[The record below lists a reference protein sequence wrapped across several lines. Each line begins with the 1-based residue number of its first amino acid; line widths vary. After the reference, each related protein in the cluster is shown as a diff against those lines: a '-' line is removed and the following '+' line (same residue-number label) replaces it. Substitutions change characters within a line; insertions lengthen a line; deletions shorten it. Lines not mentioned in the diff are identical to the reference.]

1 MFRLPVFVILLTA
14 VLLSLPGPAG
24 ASFAV
29 AEYAPVL
36 SRLYKDKQSPLASSY
51 RISFDKSKSSAPC
64 LTAYT
69 LTGTA
74 AELIRYDCT
83 RLPADNIFSRSRSE
97 NDGSLKELAA
107 VFNGLRHN
115 NDDKP
120 GIALVNDG
128 TIDKIYADFINNAS
142 GTAFGQ
148 SVFYNR
154 GFVKELNGD
163 FVGSRLNNRNPER
176 PLAAGAAV
184 VNAAAGS
191 ISLVNV
197 NITDNR
203 LNNPGGTENS
213 IWLNAGSVSRMNA
226 VFAGNRVRGD
236 FGSSAILLNTGS
248 LTSVKGIFSANSVN
262 GEKATAGGAVLNEGH
277 IDLIEADFVDNRLQT
292 ASADTGGAAV
302 RIPRQG
308 KLFTIRNANFIANT
322 AASDSGRVI
331 GGALSVSGTVD
342 GLITNPVFIGNGA
355 RGRSAASA
363 FGGAVYTEKPLTF
376 SIDGKQNAVFSGNYT
391 DNAGISDPNAFYI
404 DKTSVVFSV
413 RGNGAY
419 IFDDNIRGS
428 GYALFF
434 NGSGSGIFR
443 LNNTI
448 YNASKI
454 IVREGVL
461 QLRQGPYGRGGF
473 SAAAG
478 LSLTVARLDM
488 HNGYRDLASFE
499 HLICQN
505 CEADID
511 VNIENMSTDTL
522 EIDNSLTGR
531 VALSLHVSADDDIR
545 GRQPLVFALSGSFAA
560 NRESFKVKKV
570 YGSPYMFD
578 ILYKEE
584 DDGLKK
590 SWALVMNDIP
600 NPDYQPT
607 AAPSA
612 VQKTQTNKKEQA
624 AKKTHATS
632 AKESAK
638 APKPAPVKENAKTF
652 ETVPAEEKRK
662 APEAAPTEGNA
673 KTLEAAPA
681 EEYTKT
687 PDCHNSVGCLFFQAL
702 STTTV
707 IIYRIINF
715 SHKIADKTL
724 TSIEKALG
732 KFINQLNKAA
742 SYFAPE
748 PEPKEILPVGPEP
761 AQNNVLA
768 N

>member
-1 MFRLPVFVILLTA
+1 MFRLPVFGILLTA

-29 AEYAPVL
+29 TEYAPIL

-191 ISLVNV
+191 
-197 NITDNR
+197 
-203 LNNPGGTENS
+203 
-213 IWLNAGSVSRMNA
+213 VSRMNA

-236 FGSSAILLNTGS
+236 FGSSAVLLNTGS

-262 GEKATAGGAVLNEGH
+262 GEKAAAGGAVLNEGR

-322 AASDSGRVI
+322 AASDSGRVL

-355 RGRSAASA
+355 RGRSADSA

-413 RGNGAY
+413 RGNGIY

-434 NGSGSGIFR
+434 NGGGSGIFR
-443 LNNTI
+443 LNNTV

-478 LSLTVARLDM
+478 LSLTAARLDM
-488 HNGYRDLASFE
+488 HNGYRDRASFE
-499 HLICQN
+499 HLLCQN

-511 VNIENMSTDTL
+511 VNIENMSADSF
-522 EIDNSLTGR
+522 EIGSSLTGR
-531 VALSLHVSADDDIR
+531 VALSLHVSTDDDIR
-545 GRQPLVFALSGSFAA
+545 GRQPLVFASSGSFAA

-584 DDGLKK
+584 DGGLKK
-590 SWALVMNDIP
+590 SWSLVMNDTP
-600 NPDYQPT
+600 NPDYRP
-607 AAPSA
+607 AAD
-612 VQKTQTNKKEQA
+612 T
-624 AKKTHATS
+624 
-632 AKESAK
+632 
-638 APKPAPVKENAKTF
+638 PAENAPDP
-652 ETVPAEEKRK
+652 ETLKDTPPEEGKAETSPAAEKSVSQ
-662 APEAAPTEGNA
+662 TM
-673 KTLEAAPA
+673 
-681 EEYTKT
+681 
-687 PDCHNSVGCLFFQAL
+687 PDCRGNPGCLFFKAL
-702 STTTV
+702 NRATSV
-707 IIYRIINF
+707 IYLIIAGT
-715 SHKIADKTL
+715 HKITDTTL
-724 TSIEKALG
+724 TAIENALCG
-732 KFINQLNKAA
+732 FMVRLNKAV
-742 SYFAPE
+742 SFFAPE
-748 PEPKEILPVGPEP
+748 AEP
-761 AQNNVLA
+761 AGETPA
-768 N
+768 GPKAAKTTESSI

>member
-1 MFRLPVFVILLTA
+1 MSRLPVFGILLTTF
-14 VLLSLPGPAG
+14 LLSLCEPAG
-24 ASFAV
+24 ANFAV
-29 AEYAPVL
+29 TEYAPVL

-51 RISFDKSKSSAPC
+51 RISFGKSKSSAPC

-97 NDGSLKELAA
+97 NDGSLKEFAA

-115 NDDKP
+115 NADKP
-120 GIALVNDG
+120 GIALINDG
-128 TIDKIYADFINNAS
+128 SIDKIYADFIGNAS

-213 IWLNAGSVSRMNA
+213 IWLNAGGVSRMNA

-262 GEKATAGGAVLNEGH
+262 GEKAAAGGAVLNEGR

-302 RIPRQG
+302 RIPRPG

-331 GGALSVSGTVD
+331 GGALSVSGTID

-355 RGRSAASA
+355 RGRSADSA

-376 SIDGKQNAVFSGNYT
+376 SIDGEQNAVFSGNYT
-391 DNAGISDPNAFYI
+391 DNAGIPDPNAFYI

-419 IFDDNIRGS
+419 IFDDNIRGN

-473 SAAAG
+473 SATVG
-478 LSLTVARLDM
+478 LSLTAARLDM

-522 EIDNSLTGR
+522 EIGNSLTGR

-545 GRQPLVFALSGSFAA
+545 GRQPLAFAVSGSFAA

-600 NPDYQPT
+600 NPDYRPT

-612 VQKTQTNKKEQA
+612 VQKTQTNKKELA
-624 AKKTHATS
+624 VKKTHATS
-632 AKESAK
+632 AKESVK
-638 APKPAPVKENAKTF
+638 APEPAPVKENAKNF

-662 APEAAPTEGNA
+662 APEAAPAEGNA

-681 EEYTKT
+681 EEYTKA

-761 AQNNVLA
+761 TQNDVLA

>member
-1 MFRLPVFVILLTA
+1 MSRLPVFGILLTTF
-14 VLLSLPGPAG
+14 LLSLCEPAG
-24 ASFAV
+24 ANFAV
-29 AEYAPVL
+29 TEYAPVL

-51 RISFDKSKSSAPC
+51 RISFGKSKSSAPC

-97 NDGSLKELAA
+97 NDGSLKEFAA

-115 NDDKP
+115 NADKP
-120 GIALVNDG
+120 GIALINDG
-128 TIDKIYADFINNAS
+128 SIDKIYADFIGNAS

-213 IWLNAGSVSRMNA
+213 IWLNAGGVSRMNA

-262 GEKATAGGAVLNEGH
+262 GEKAAAGGAVLNEGR

-292 ASADTGGAAV
+292 ASVDTGGAAV

-331 GGALSVSGTVD
+331 GGALSVSGTID

-355 RGRSAASA
+355 RGRSADSA

-376 SIDGKQNAVFSGNYT
+376 SIDGEQNAVFSGNYT
-391 DNAGISDPNAFYI
+391 DNAGIPDPNAFYI

-419 IFDDNIRGS
+419 IFDDNIRGN

-434 NGSGSGIFR
+434 NGSSSGIFR

-473 SAAAG
+473 SATVG
-478 LSLTVARLDM
+478 LSLTAARLDM

-522 EIDNSLTGR
+522 EIGNSLTGR

-545 GRQPLVFALSGSFAA
+545 GRQPLAFAVSGSFAA

-600 NPDYQPT
+600 NPDYRPT

-612 VQKTQTNKKEQA
+612 VQKTQTNKKELA
-624 AKKTHATS
+624 VKKTHATS
-632 AKESAK
+632 AKESVK
-638 APKPAPVKENAKTF
+638 APEPAPVKENAKTF

-662 APEAAPTEGNA
+662 APEAAPAEGNA

-681 EEYTKT
+681 EEYTKA

-761 AQNNVLA
+761 AQNNVLT

>member
-226 VFAGNRVRGD
+226 VFAGNRIRGD
-236 FGSSAILLNTGS
+236 FGSSAVLLNTGS

-322 AASDSGRVI
+322 AASDSGRVL

-355 RGRSAASA
+355 RGRSADSA

-681 EEYTKT
+681 EEYTKA

>member
-163 FVGSRLNNRNPER
+163 FAGSRLNNRNPER

-236 FGSSAILLNTGS
+236 FGSSAVLLNTGS

-322 AASDSGRVI
+322 AASDSGRVL

-355 RGRSAASA
+355 RGRSADSA

-681 EEYTKT
+681 EEYTKA

-732 KFINQLNKAA
+732 KFINQLHKAA

>member
-1 MFRLPVFVILLTA
+1 MFRLPVFGILLTA

-29 AEYAPVL
+29 TEYAPVL

-64 LTAYT
+64 LTAYA

-197 NITDNR
+197 NVTDNR

-236 FGSSAILLNTGS
+236 FGSSAVLLNTGS

-262 GEKATAGGAVLNEGH
+262 GEKAAAGGAVLNEGR

-322 AASDSGRVI
+322 AASDSGRVL

-355 RGRSAASA
+355 RGRSADSA

-404 DKTSVVFSV
+404 DKTSVIFSV
-413 RGNGAY
+413 RGNGIY

-434 NGSGSGIFR
+434 NGGGSGIFR
-443 LNNTI
+443 LNNTV

-478 LSLTVARLDM
+478 LSLTAARLDM
-488 HNGYRDLASFE
+488 HNGYRDRASFE
-499 HLICQN
+499 HLLCQN

-511 VNIENMSTDTL
+511 VNIENMSADSF
-522 EIDNSLTGR
+522 EIGSSLTGR
-531 VALSLHVSADDDIR
+531 VALSLHVNANDDIR
-545 GRQPLVFALSGSFAA
+545 GRQPLVFASSGSFAA

-584 DDGLKK
+584 DGGLKK
-590 SWALVMNDIP
+590 SWSLVMNDTP
-600 NPDYQPT
+600 NPDYRP
-607 AAPSA
+607 AADTPA
-612 VQKTQTNKKEQA
+612 
-624 AKKTHATS
+624 
-632 AKESAK
+632 ESA
-638 APKPAPVKENAKTF
+638 PAPETAKDT
-652 ETVPAEEKRK
+652 
-662 APEAAPTEGNA
+662 APEKEKTDMPPAAEKSVSQTM
-673 KTLEAAPA
+673 
-681 EEYTKT
+681 
-687 PDCHNSVGCLFFQAL
+687 PDCRGNPGCLFFKAL
-702 STTTV
+702 NRATSV
-707 IIYRIINF
+707 IYLIIAGT
-715 SHKIADKTL
+715 HKITDTTL
-724 TSIEKALG
+724 TAIENALCG
-732 KFINQLNKAA
+732 FMVRLNKAV
-742 SYFAPE
+742 SFFAPE
-748 PEPKEILPVGPEP
+748 AEP
-761 AQNNVLA
+761 AGETPAGPKAAKTTEPSV
-768 N
+768 

>member
-236 FGSSAILLNTGS
+236 FGSSAVLLNTGS

-262 GEKATAGGAVLNEGH
+262 GEKAAAGGAVLNEGH

-322 AASDSGRVI
+322 AASDSGRVL

-355 RGRSAASA
+355 RCRSADSA

-681 EEYTKT
+681 EEYTKA

-732 KFINQLNKAA
+732 KFINQLHKAA

>member
-163 FVGSRLNNRNPER
+163 FAGSRLNNRNPER

-236 FGSSAILLNTGS
+236 FGSSAVLLNTGS

-322 AASDSGRVI
+322 AASDSGRVL

-355 RGRSAASA
+355 RGRSADSA

-732 KFINQLNKAA
+732 KFINQLHKAA

>member
-1 MFRLPVFVILLTA
+1 MHRSPVFGILLTA
-14 VLLSLPGPAG
+14 VLLSLPRPAG
-24 ASFAV
+24 ANFAA

-36 SRLYKDKQSPLASSY
+36 SRLHGEKQSPQTSAY
-51 RISFDKSKSSAPC
+51 QINFDQSKSSVPC

-69 LTGTA
+69 LSGTA
-74 AELIRYDCT
+74 AEIIRYDCAY
-83 RLPADNIFSRSRSE
+83 RPADNVFSRSRSE
-97 NDGSLKELAA
+97 NDGTLKELVA
-107 VFNGLRHN
+107 VFDGLRHN

-128 TIDKIYADFINNAS
+128 TIDKIYADFIGNAS

-176 PLAAGAAV
+176 PLAAGAAM

-197 NITDNR
+197 NVTDNR

-213 IWLNAGSVSRMNA
+213 IWLNAGRVSRMNA

-236 FGSSAILLNTGS
+236 FGSSAVLLNTGS
-248 LTSVKGIFSANSVN
+248 LTSVKGVFSANTVN
-262 GEKATAGGAVLNEGH
+262 AEKAMAGGAVLNEGR
-277 IDLIEADFVDNRLQT
+277 IDLIEADFIDNRLQT
-292 ASADTGGAAV
+292 AYADSGGAAV
-302 RIPRQG
+302 RISPRG

-322 AASDSGRVI
+322 ADSDSGRVT

-355 RGRSAASA
+355 RGRTANSA

-376 SIDGKQNAVFSGNYT
+376 SIDGEQNAVFSGNYT
-391 DNAGISDPNAFYI
+391 DNAGITDPNAFYV
-404 DKTSVVFSV
+404 DKTSVIFSV

-419 IFDDNIRGS
+419 VFDDNIRGS

-434 NGSGSGIFR
+434 NGGGSGIFR
-443 LNNTI
+443 LNNTV

-478 LSLTVARLDM
+478 LSLTAARLDM
-488 HNGYRDLASFE
+488 RNGYRDRAAFE
-499 HLICQN
+499 HLLCQN
-505 CEADID
+505 CEADLD
-511 VNIENMSTDTL
+511 VNIEEMSADSF
-522 EIDNSLTGR
+522 EIGNSLTGR
-531 VALSLHVSADDDIR
+531 IALNLHVSADDDIR
-545 GRQPLVFALSGSFAA
+545 GRQPIAFAFSGSFAA

-584 DDGLKK
+584 DGGLKK
-590 SWALVMNDIP
+590 NWSLVMNDTP
-600 NPDYQPT
+600 NPDYRP
-607 AAPSA
+607 AADTPA
-612 VQKTQTNKKEQA
+612 EN
-624 AKKTHATS
+624 
-632 AKESAK
+632 
-638 APKPAPVKENAKTF
+638 APKT
-652 ETVPAEEKRK
+652 ETVKDAQPAEEK
-662 APEAAPTEGNA
+662 ADTPLTAE
-673 KTLEAAPA
+673 KTSDVAPA
-681 EEYTKT
+681 AEKSVSQTM
-687 PDCHNSVGCLFFQAL
+687 PDCRGNPGCLFFKAL
-702 STTTV
+702 DQTTW
-707 IIYRIINF
+707 IIYLIIAGT
-715 SHKIADKTL
+715 HKITDTTL
-724 TSIEKALG
+724 TAVENALCD
-732 KFINQLNKAA
+732 FRVRLNKAV
-742 SYFAPE
+742 SFFAP
-748 PEPKEILPVGPEP
+748 KSEP
-761 AQNNVLA
+761 AGETPA
-768 N
+768 G

>member
-1 MFRLPVFVILLTA
+1 MFRLPVFGILLTA

-24 ASFAV
+24 ANFAV

-36 SRLYKDKQSPLASSY
+36 SRLYKDKQSPQASSY

-115 NDDKP
+115 DDNKP
-120 GIALVNDG
+120 GIALTNDG
-128 TIDKIYADFINNAS
+128 TIDKIYADFIGNAS

-197 NITDNR
+197 NVTDNR

-262 GEKATAGGAVLNEGH
+262 GEKAAAGGAVLNEGH

-413 RGNGAY
+413 RGNGIY

-428 GYALFF
+428 GYTLFF
-434 NGSGSGIFR
+434 NGGGNGIFR

-478 LSLTVARLDM
+478 LSLTAARLDM
-488 HNGYRDLASFE
+488 HNRYRDLASFE

-531 VALSLHVSADDDIR
+531 VALSLHVSDDDDIR

-607 AAPSA
+607 ASPSA

-624 AKKTHATS
+624 TKKIHATS

-638 APKPAPVKENAKTF
+638 APEPAPVKENAQTF

-662 APEAAPTEGNA
+662 APEAAPVEGNA
-673 KTLEAAPA
+673 KTLKAAPA
-681 EEYTKT
+681 EEYTKA

>member
-322 AASDSGRVI
+322 AASDSGRVL

-355 RGRSAASA
+355 RGRSADSA

-681 EEYTKT
+681 EEYTKA

>member
-226 VFAGNRVRGD
+226 VFAGNRIRGD
-236 FGSSAILLNTGS
+236 FGSSAVLLNTGS

-322 AASDSGRVI
+322 AASDSGRVL

-355 RGRSAASA
+355 RGRSADSA

-434 NGSGSGIFR
+434 NGSSSGIFR

-732 KFINQLNKAA
+732 KFINQLHKAA

>member
-163 FVGSRLNNRNPER
+163 FAGSRLNNRNPER

-322 AASDSGRVI
+322 AASDSGRVL

-355 RGRSAASA
+355 RGRSADSA

-681 EEYTKT
+681 EEYTKA